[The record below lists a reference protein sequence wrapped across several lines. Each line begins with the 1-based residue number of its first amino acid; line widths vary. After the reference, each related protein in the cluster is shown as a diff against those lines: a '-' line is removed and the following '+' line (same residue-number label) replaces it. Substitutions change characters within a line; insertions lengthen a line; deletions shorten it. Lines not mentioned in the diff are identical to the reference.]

1 MNPQNKE
8 IVKYVEKGDKAF
20 CDNALEDAIKF
31 YNMALEEIGKIV
43 HGLVLKQGR
52 VSVSDI
58 NKSHEVQSEEFYTFV
73 INSAIKAFGH
83 EGKKHLKMPTAETAQ
98 KILHNEKL
106 RHQTFEDKD
115 DSVEIY
121 PAYIAHFYRFL
132 ISNDTFARIIYS
144 CGIVRIKMRE
154 FEKAEKAFKTSV
166 EFTPVNS
173 NFTDAQHHL
182 NLLRKIRLKTN
193 DYKNLNGIDLEN
205 IFNNE

>member
-20 CDNALEDAIKF
+20 CDNALEDAINF
-31 YNMALEEIGKIV
+31 YNLALEEIGKLV
-43 HGLVLKQGR
+43 HDLVLKQSR

-58 NKSHEVQSEEFYTFV
+58 NKSHEVTSEEFYTFV

-98 KILHNEKL
+98 KILNDEKL
-106 RHQTFEDKD
+106 RHQTFENKD

-144 CGIVRIKMRE
+144 CGIVRVEMSE
-154 FEKAEKAFKTSV
+154 YEKAEKAFKTSI
-166 EFTPVNS
+166 EFTPINS
-173 NFTDAQHHL
+173 NFTDPQHHL
-182 NLLRKIRLKTN
+182 NLLKKIKDSEATL
-193 DYKNLNGIDLEN
+193 D
-205 IFNNE
+205 